1 MKLEIN
7 HRKENGKST
16 NACRLNTVAPE
27 NQRAIRKQIGNHKI
41 PQDKNGMQQKQFKK
55 GSFRIVTAGLPH
67 TRKNP
72 PYKPNLSTKRI
83 RKRKTM
89 KAQSQQEKG
98 KNKDQRGINKI
109 ETKIQQKISKK
120 L

>member
-1 MKLEIN
+1 M
-7 HRKENGKST
+7 GK
-16 NACRLNTVAPE
+16 VQMPE

-55 GSFRIVTAGLPH
+55 GSFRIVTTGLPH
-67 TRKNP
+67 TRTNP

-120 L
+120 LGALLRKY